1 MNLRLDGKVAI
12 ITGSSRG
19 IGAAIAISYAEA
31 GASLLLVSRSTP
43 SEETLTRL
51 EAAGQSY
58 YCFNSDLSKL
68 ENINPVVQT
77 ALENYGKIDILVNNA
92 GIVRRASVLEY
103 TEEDWDSVLNTNLK
117 VPFFLAQAVARHM
130 VERGQGGKII
140 NICSLLSFQGGI
152 LVPGYAAAKHGLAG
166 ITKAMGNELATYG
179 INVNGI
185 APGYIRTKNT
195 APLIADEARYNSIL
209 ERIPQGRW
217 GEGSDLVGAAIFL
230 ASSGSDWMQ
239 GHLLVV
245 DGGWL
250 GR

>member
-1 MNLRLDGKVAI
+1 
-12 ITGSSRG
+12 
-19 IGAAIAISYAEA
+19 
-31 GASLLLVSRSTP
+31 
-43 SEETLTRL
+43 
-51 EAAGQSY
+51 
-58 YCFNSDLSKL
+58 
-68 ENINPVVQT
+68 
-77 ALENYGKIDILVNNA
+77 
-92 GIVRRASVLEY
+92 
-103 TEEDWDSVLNTNLK
+103 
-117 VPFFLAQAVARHM
+117 M
-130 VERGQGGKII
+130 VERGQGGKIV

-185 APGYIRTKNT
+185 APGYIRTNNT